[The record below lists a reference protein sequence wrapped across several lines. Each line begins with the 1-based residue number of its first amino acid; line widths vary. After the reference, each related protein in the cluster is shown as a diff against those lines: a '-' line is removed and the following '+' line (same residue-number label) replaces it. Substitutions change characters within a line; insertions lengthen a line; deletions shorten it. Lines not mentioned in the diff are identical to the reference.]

1 MDEHSVTSDIQK
13 MHTRIL
19 LLEDLIHRIETQQK
33 NSYEATEKILD
44 ECNKTIKEFDSQFDS
59 SKYMKSSAG
68 TGTTDREGGVKFDDE
83 AGSEKEDV
91 VNEGKKT
98 SGEKSGD
105 EETVDDIDLG
115 F

>member
-1 MDEHSVTSDIQK
+1 MYENLKYENKFVSLKVEDDPHDI
-13 MHTRIL
+13 
-19 LLEDLIHRIETQQK
+19 
-33 NSYEATEKILD
+33 TEKRAIELI
-44 ECNKTIKEFDSQFDS
+44 EHKSKTESEKTIKEFDSQFDS